1 MERNAWHE
9 LSSKIKNHHII
20 QDVELKPT
28 GSRLSPPKLYTRDL
42 MGLSL
47 QHDTP
52 HPHHTREVELSRLRA
67 KDTSVST
74 S

>member
-1 MERNAWHE
+1 MGRNAWHG
-9 LSSKIKNHHII
+9 LSSKIKNHYII
-20 QDVELKPT
+20 QDVGLKTRREPPT
-28 GSRLSPPKLYTRDL
+28 LNTRDL
-42 MGLSL
+42 IGLSL

-67 KDTSVST
+67 KDTSVNT